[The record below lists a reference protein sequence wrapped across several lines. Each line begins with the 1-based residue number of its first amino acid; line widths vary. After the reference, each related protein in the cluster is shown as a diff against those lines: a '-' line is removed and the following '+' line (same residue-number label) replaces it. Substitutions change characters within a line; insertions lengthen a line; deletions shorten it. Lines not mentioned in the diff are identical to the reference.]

1 MGWQRPETV
10 ESMFVLWRMTK
21 DPKYREWGWQIFEAF
36 EKHTKVAHAGCG
48 LRVAR
53 AHTRMRA
60 RTHART
66 RVRMHA
72 RRQMRMRA
80 RLDTRHHGRR

>member
-1 MGWQRPETV
+1 MAGQRPETV

-53 AHTRMRA
+53 AHARWHTHTRTQA
-60 RTHART
+60 DAHARPP
-66 RVRMHA
+66 
-72 RRQMRMRA
+72 
-80 RLDTRHHGRR
+80 RHHGRR